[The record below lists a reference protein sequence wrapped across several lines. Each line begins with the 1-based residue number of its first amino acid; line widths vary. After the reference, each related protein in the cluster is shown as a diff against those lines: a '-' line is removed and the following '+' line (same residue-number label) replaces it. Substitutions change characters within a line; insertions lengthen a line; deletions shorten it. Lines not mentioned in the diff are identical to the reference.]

1 MAKLAR
7 VRQIFVL
14 KRALFRSSSST
25 VAVVKSRSLG
35 KLILAE
41 PILTNVAFLLL
52 QNMFWS
58 QVPKKL

>member
-14 KRALFRSSSST
+14 KRALFRSSST
-25 VAVVKSRSLG
+25 VVKSRSLG

>member
-14 KRALFRSSSST
+14 KRALFSSSSST
-25 VAVVKSRSLG
+25 VVKSRSLG

>member
-14 KRALFRSSSST
+14 KRALFRRSST
-25 VAVVKSRSLG
+25 VVKSRSLG

>member
-14 KRALFRSSSST
+14 KRALFRSSSSST
-25 VAVVKSRSLG
+25 VVKSRSLG

>member
-14 KRALFRSSSST
+14 KRALFRSST
-25 VAVVKSRSLG
+25 VVKSRSLG

>member
-25 VAVVKSRSLG
+25 VVKSRSLG

-58 QVPKKL
+58 QVTKKL